1 MSNFLETIKERPLV
15 TYGAVGSL
23 LVERGFDLTGCLGK
37 WLLENPDRIEWF
49 TRQYI
54 TAGCRIL
61 ASAGSQCGPWKL
73 KPWGLENQV
82 IELNRKV
89 TEQVKALVPEDHF
102 VLGSIMST
110 GRMLKPLGDLD
121 PQALY
126 EAYRDEVIGYAQGGA
141 DIIWIMTMTDL
152 DEAVI
157 GVKAAKDFCN
167 LPVMAA
173 MAFDNTPNR
182 PRTIMGV
189 DPKIAALELSKA
201 GADVVGHN
209 CGGADL
215 KQVTRILNEMR
226 EATDK
231 PLVAKPNAGSP
242 VLIDGKTQWPAT
254 PQDFAT
260 EVLMWIKA
268 GARVVG
274 GCCGSTPLH
283 AAAISQALNKRAKP
297 VRNQRSG

>member
-1 MSNFLETIKERPLV
+1 MSDFLETIKERPLV

-23 LVERGFDLTGCLGK
+23 LAGRGFDMTGCLGK
-37 WLLENPDRIEWF
+37 WLLDNPDQLDWF
-49 TRQYI
+49 TRQYLE
-54 TAGCRIL
+54 AGCHIL

-73 KPWGLENQV
+73 KPWGLEDRV

-89 TEQVKALVPEDHF
+89 TERVKALLPEGHF
-102 VLGSIMST
+102 LLGSILPT
-110 GRMLKPLGDLD
+110 GKMLRPLGDLD

-126 EAYRDEVIGYAQGGA
+126 EAYGDEVVGYAQGGA

-157 GVKAAKDFCN
+157 GVKAAKDFSK

-173 MAFDNTPNR
+173 MAFDNTPKG

-189 DPKIAALELSKA
+189 DPKTAAIRLSEA

-209 CGGADL
+209 CGGADPGS
-215 KQVTRILNEMR
+215 VTRILDEMR
-226 EATDK
+226 QVIDK
-231 PLVAKPNAGSP
+231 PLVAKPNAGTP
-242 VLIDGKTQWPAT
+242 VLVDGKTHWPET
-254 PQDFAT
+254 PEAFADAAS
-260 EVLMWIKA
+260 MWVKT

-274 GCCGSTPLH
+274 GCCGSTPAH
-283 AAAISQALNKRAKP
+283 AAAISRALEDM
-297 VRNQRSG
+297 

>member
-1 MSNFLETIKERPLV
+1 MPDFLETIKERPLV

-23 LVERGFDLTGCLGK
+23 LAGRGFDMTGCLGK
-37 WLLENPDRIEWF
+37 WLLDNPDQLDWF
-49 TRQYI
+49 TRQYLE
-54 TAGCRIL
+54 AGCHIL

-73 KPWGLENQV
+73 EPWGLEDRV

-89 TEQVKALVPEDHF
+89 TERVKALLPEGHF
-102 VLGSIMST
+102 LLGSILPT
-110 GRMLKPLGDLD
+110 GKMLRPLGDLD

-126 EAYRDEVIGYAQGGA
+126 EAYGDEVVGYAQGGA

-157 GVKAAKDFCN
+157 GVKAAKDFSK

-173 MAFDNTPNR
+173 MAFDNTPKG

-189 DPKIAALELSKA
+189 DPKTAAIRLSEA

-209 CGGADL
+209 CGSADL
-215 KQVTRILNEMR
+215 RSVTRILDEMR
-226 EATDK
+226 QVTDK
-231 PLVAKPNAGSP
+231 PLVAKPNAGTP
-242 VLIDGKTQWPAT
+242 VLVDGKTHWPET
-254 PQDFAT
+254 PEAFAAAAS
-260 EVLMWIKA
+260 MWVKT

-274 GCCGSTPLH
+274 GCCGSTPAH
-283 AAAISQALNKRAKP
+283 AAAISQTLKDM
-297 VRNQRSG
+297 

>member
-1 MSNFLETIKERPLV
+1 MSDFMETIKERPLV

-23 LVERGFDLTGCLGK
+23 LAGRGFDMTGCLGK
-37 WLLENPDRIEWF
+37 WLLDNPDQLDWF
-49 TRQYI
+49 TRQYLE
-54 TAGCRIL
+54 AGCHIL

-73 KPWGLENQV
+73 KPWGLEDRI

-89 TEQVKALVPEDHF
+89 TERVKVLLPEDHF
-102 VLGSIMST
+102 LLGSILPT
-110 GRMLKPLGDLD
+110 GKMLRPLGDMD

-126 EAYRDEVIGYAQGGA
+126 EAYGDEVVGYAQGGA

-157 GVKAAKDFCN
+157 GVKAAKDFSK

-173 MAFDNTPNR
+173 MAFDNTPKG

-189 DPKIAALELSKA
+189 DPKTAAIRLSEA

-215 KQVTRILNEMR
+215 ESVTRILDEMR
-226 EATDK
+226 KVIDK
-231 PLVAKPNAGSP
+231 PLVAKPNAGTP
-242 VLIDGKTQWPAT
+242 ILVDGKTHWPET
-254 PQDFAT
+254 PEAFAAAAS
-260 EVLMWIKA
+260 MWVKT

-274 GCCGSTPLH
+274 GCCGSTPAH
-283 AAAISQALNKRAKP
+283 AAAISQALKDM
-297 VRNQRSG
+297 